1 MIYYNDSTDFP
12 GGQQQFVEDYTP
24 SAGRM
29 FSEGIDAGF
38 RDVSYMLAKSVMDMD
53 AAENQPLLTK
63 EDWEASKFYDPEIKW
78 DDSFTTPKA
87 RLLKERRDREREL
100 GFLLERAG
108 IGSTAAFYGGA
119 LVGTVPDPVNYIPFL
134 GIASKAKSAAV
145 LGKLAQKGRLG
156 RAATSAADAAI
167 GTAAYQFFPGY
178 GLMAERETYQVKYD
192 MRDALTDLGLA
203 LGLGFGLGAALGP
216 IHPKDPNQK
225 TLLEL
230 YREREGSIISLNKD
244 GEPIFT
250 PKKDLPPEPT
260 NTPAQQ
266 SWDSVAPT
274 DKVEAVRRKIANDA
288 VGTQDNVPVVRQQG
302 AQQSIA
308 QEAARLEATQT
319 AFKDSQIVNAD
330 GTPRVM
336 YHGTGSDITAFDL
349 SGNTRGGLIYFTSQT
364 RDASGYAVAKGSN
377 SEMTIDF
384 EILADKYPDIFDV
397 KTGKVLNARKLKKA
411 LEDTPSNYLDAE
423 DIADIAKRDKI
434 PFAKAFERLF
444 ESNYRGGN
452 VIPVYINA
460 KKVLG
465 REGSPAMGWQE
476 AEKLGAKHFTDQGY
490 DAVWIREGETMKDSL
505 AIFDPKIV
513 RSIYSPA
520 PQDFTNAQLIAD
532 STWNTPRPAPEPLP
546 APDDTPISANEARLQ
561 QTEAALDERIRTAE
575 ANGTL
580 SETDARELAYIDE
593 EIVELDKYHQAV
605 SETIECVIANG

>member
-1 MIYYNDSTDFP
+1 MIYHPDTSDFP
-12 GGQQQFVEDYTP
+12 GGEEQFLKDYRP

-29 FSEGIDAGF
+29 FKIGMGAGF
-38 RDVSYMLAKSVMDMD
+38 DDTLPGLLTSLSEMDQ
-53 AAENQPLLTK
+53 AENQPLLTK

-119 LVGTVPDPVNYIPFL
+119 LVGTVPDPVNYIPFV

-145 LGKLAQKGRLG
+145 LGKIAQSGRLG
-156 RAATSAADAAI
+156 RGATTAADAVL
-167 GTAAYQFFPGY
+167 GTALIQPLVA
-178 GLMAERETYQVKYD
+178 AERDTYQLKYD
-192 MRDALTDLGLA
+192 TRDALTELGLA
-203 LGLGFGLGAALGP
+203 LGLGFGLGAALGRV
-216 IHPKDPNQK
+216 HPKDRTVQEVADRQRGQRVTP
-225 TLLEL
+225 
-230 YREREGSIISLNKD
+230 D
-244 GEPIFT
+244 GETT
-250 PKKDLPPEPT
+250 PDNLPPEPT
-260 NTPAQQ
+260 NTRAQQ
-266 SWDSVAPT
+266 DWDSVAPT

-288 VGTQDNVPVVRQQG
+288 VGTQDNVPIVRQQG
-302 AQQSIA
+302 AQQAIA
-308 QEAARLEATQT
+308 QEAARLEAIQT

-465 REGSPAMGWQE
+465 SEGSPAMGWQE

-490 DAVWIREGETMKDSL
+490 DAVWIREGEAMKDSL

-546 APDDTPISANEARLQ
+546 PPDDTPISANEARLQ
-561 QTEAALDERIRTAE
+561 QMEAALDERIRTAE

-593 EIVELDKYHQAV
+593 EIVKLDKYHQAV

>member
-1 MIYYNDSTDFP
+1 MIYHPDTSDFP
-12 GGQQQFVEDYTP
+12 GGEEQFLKDYRP

-29 FSEGIDAGF
+29 FKIGMGAGF
-38 RDVSYMLAKSVMDMD
+38 DDTLPGLLTSLSEMDQ
-53 AAENQPLLTK
+53 AENQPLLTK

-119 LVGTVPDPVNYIPFL
+119 LVGTVPDPVNYIPFV

-145 LGKLAQKGRLG
+145 LGKIAKSGRLG
-156 RAATSAADAAI
+156 RGATTAADAVI
-167 GTAAYQFFPGY
+167 GTAVLQSLVFK
-178 GLMAERETYQVKYD
+178 ERDTYQLKYD
-192 MRDALTDLGLA
+192 TRDALTELGLA
-203 LGLGFGLGAALGP
+203 LGLGFGFGAILGKV
-216 IHPKDPNQK
+216 HPKDPDPEE
-225 TLLEL
+225 LLRL

-260 NTPAQQ
+260 NTRAQQ
-266 SWDSVAPT
+266 DWDSVAPT

-288 VGTQDNVPVVRQQG
+288 VGTQDNVPIVRQQA
-302 AQQSIA
+302 AQQAIA
-308 QEAARLEATQT
+308 QEAARLEAIQT

-411 LEDTPSNYLDAE
+411 LEDTPSNYLDVE

-434 PFAKAFERLF
+434 PFARAFERLF

-520 PQDFTNAQLIAD
+520 PQDFTNSQLIAD

-561 QTEAALDERIRTAE
+561 QMEAALDERIRTAE

>member
-12 GGQQQFVEDYTP
+12 GGQQQFVEDYEP
-24 SAGRM
+24 SAGQM
-29 FSEGIDAGF
+29 FKMGFGAGL
-38 RDVSYMLAKSVMDMD
+38 DDTTLGLLTSISAMD
-53 AAENQPLLTK
+53 AAENAPVLTK

-108 IGSTAAFYGGA
+108 IGGTAAFYGGA
-119 LVGTVPDPVNYIPFL
+119 LVGTVPDPVNYISFV

-145 LGKLAQKGRLG
+145 LGKIAQSGRLG
-156 RAATSAADAAI
+156 RGATTAADAVL
-167 GTAAYQFFPGY
+167 GTALIQPLVA
-178 GLMAERETYQVKYD
+178 AERDTYQLKYD
-192 MRDALTDLGLA
+192 TRDALTELGLA
-203 LGLGFGLGAALGP
+203 LGLGFGLGAALGRV
-216 IHPKDPNQK
+216 HPKDRTVQEVADSQRGQRVTP
-225 TLLEL
+225 
-230 YREREGSIISLNKD
+230 D
-244 GEPIFT
+244 GETIP
-250 PKKDLPPEPT
+250 DNLPPEPT
-260 NTPAQQ
+260 NTRAQQ
-266 SWDSVAPT
+266 DWDSVAPT

-288 VGTQDNVPVVRQQG
+288 VGTQDNVPIVRQQG
-302 AQQSIA
+302 AQQAIA
-308 QEAARLEATQT
+308 QEAARLEATQA

-336 YHGTGSDITAFDL
+336 YHGTGLDITAFDL

-411 LEDTPSNYLDAE
+411 LEDTPSNYLDVE

-434 PFAKAFERLF
+434 PFARAFERLF

-465 REGSPAMGWQE
+465 SEGSPAMGWQE

-546 APDDTPISANEARLQ
+546 PPDDTPISANEARLQ
-561 QTEAALDERIRTAE
+561 QIEAVLDERIRTAE

>member
-12 GGQQQFVEDYTP
+12 GGQQQFVEDYEP
-24 SAGRM
+24 SAGQM
-29 FSEGIDAGF
+29 FKIGFGAGL
-38 RDVSYMLAKSVMDMD
+38 DDTTLGLLTSISAMD
-53 AAENQPLLTK
+53 AAENAPVLTK

-119 LVGTVPDPVNYIPFL
+119 IAGTVPDIVNYIPFV

-145 LGKLAQKGRLG
+145 LGKIAQSGRLG
-156 RAATSAADAAI
+156 RGATTAADAVL
-167 GTAAYQFFPGY
+167 GTALIQPLVA
-178 GLMAERETYQVKYD
+178 AERDTYQLKYD
-192 MRDALTDLGLA
+192 TRDALTELGLA
-203 LGLGFGLGAALGP
+203 LGLGFGLGAALGRV
-216 IHPKDPNQK
+216 HPKDRTVQEVADRQRGQRVTP
-225 TLLEL
+225 
-230 YREREGSIISLNKD
+230 D
-244 GEPIFT
+244 GETT
-250 PKKDLPPEPT
+250 PDNLPPEPT
-260 NTPAQQ
+260 NTRAQQ
-266 SWDSVAPT
+266 DWDSVAPT

-288 VGTQDNVPVVRQQG
+288 VGTQDNVPIVRQQG
-302 AQQSIA
+302 AQQAIA
-308 QEAARLEATQT
+308 QEAARLEAIQT

-465 REGSPAMGWQE
+465 SEGSPAMGWQE

-490 DAVWIREGETMKDSL
+490 DAVWIREGEAMKDSL

-561 QTEAALDERIRTAE
+561 QMEAALDERIRTAE

-593 EIVELDKYHQAV
+593 EIVKLDKYHQAV